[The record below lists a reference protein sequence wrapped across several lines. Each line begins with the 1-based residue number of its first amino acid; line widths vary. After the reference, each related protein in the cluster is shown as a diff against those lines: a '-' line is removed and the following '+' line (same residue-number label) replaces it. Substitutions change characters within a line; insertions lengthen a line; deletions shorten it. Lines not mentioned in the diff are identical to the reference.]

1 MLGVQFDLFMLSR
14 LFGPCWFL
22 FFDSALQGWGA
33 TIVVG
38 DFFFWIIIVLFGAL
52 YGV

>member
-1 MLGVQFDLFMLSR
+1 MLSR

-33 TIVVG
+33 ATVVG
-38 DFFFWIIIVLFGAL
+38 AFLFPFFLDC
-52 YGV
+52 